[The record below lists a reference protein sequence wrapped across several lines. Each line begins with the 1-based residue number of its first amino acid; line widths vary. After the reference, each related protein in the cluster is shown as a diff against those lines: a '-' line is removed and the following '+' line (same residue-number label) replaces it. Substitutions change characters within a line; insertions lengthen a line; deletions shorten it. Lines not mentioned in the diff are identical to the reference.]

1 MEATRQPSRSRLPIT
16 PHILR
21 QLRALWSGT
30 AHEFNTIMLWAA
42 STACFFGFFRI
53 GEITTPSDASFNA
66 DLHLSFG
73 DLAVD
78 NPTAPSVV
86 RIHLKSSKTDQFRRG
101 VDVFIGSTHNEL
113 CPVAAMMAYLAQRGG
128 HPGALFHFEDGT
140 LLTPARF
147 TARVR
152 DALEALGHTG
162 KSYAGHS
169 FRIGAATTAA
179 EKGLEDSLIKALG
192 RWESDAY
199 LLYVRT
205 PRERL
210 AAVAKILAQV

>member
-1 MEATRQPSRSRLPIT
+1 M
-16 PHILR
+16 
-21 QLRALWSGT
+21 

-42 STACFFGFFRI
+42 STVCFFGFFRI
-53 GEITTPSDASFNA
+53 GEITTPSDASFSA
-66 DLHLSFG
+66 DLHLSFS

-86 RIHLKSSKTDQFRRG
+86 RIRLKSSKTDQFRRG
-101 VDVFIGSTHNEL
+101 VDVFIGSSLNEL
-113 CPVAAMMAYLAQRGG
+113 CPVAAMLAYLARRGG

-140 LLTPARF
+140 LLTPDRF

-152 DALEALGHTG
+152 DALGHTG

-179 EKGLEDSLIKALG
+179 EKGLEDSLVKALG
-192 RWESDAY
+192 EMG
-199 LLYVRT
+199 
-205 PRERL
+205 E
-210 AAVAKILAQV
+210 